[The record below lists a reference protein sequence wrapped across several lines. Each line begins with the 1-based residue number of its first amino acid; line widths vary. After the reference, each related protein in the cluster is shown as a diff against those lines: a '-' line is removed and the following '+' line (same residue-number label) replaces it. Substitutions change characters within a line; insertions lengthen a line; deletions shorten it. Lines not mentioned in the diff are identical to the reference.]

1 MLLPAVWKGK
11 YFVSNEI
18 ERQWVQNAI
27 NQNKD
32 VRLAIC
38 TVEGNIYIGNIY
50 LTGIDYVNRKATSHI
65 LIGKHDYW
73 NGGYG
78 TEAMHLLLK
87 YAFNHKNLRRIET
100 IVLEDNIGSCKMH
113 EKLGYKRE
121 GLLRESV
128 YKDGCYKNQV
138 YYALLKSEYKPVSL

>member
-1 MLLPAVWKGK
+1 M
-11 YFVSNEI
+11 SIEI

-65 LIGKHDYW
+65 LIGNHDYW

-78 TEAMHLLLK
+78 TEAMHLLLN
-87 YAFNHKNLRRIET
+87 YAFNYKNLRRIEA

-138 YYALLKSEYKPVSL
+138 YCALLKSEYKPVSL